1 MYDLSGTLEGWE
13 SVPPGTSLLIA
24 SRDSRENRGRVLDL
38 LADGLAEGTGAVVV
52 AMDDSVDE
60 IREQLSTRA
69 NFEGHQLAVIDCH
82 SGGDRRQKTLDNGV
96 FVYTVPSPSD
106 LTAIG
111 IGIVECFRRLSDAG
125 VEDSRVGVLSL
136 STLLEDSDEAEVF
149 KFSHVVS
156 SRLDSA
162 GFLGLFTIDRTTVDT
177 HSYKV
182 ISEAFDDVLEL

>member
-13 SVPPGTSLLIA
+13 SVPPGTNLLVA
-24 SRDSRENRGRVLDL
+24 SRDNRKNRERVLDL

-52 AMDDSVDE
+52 AMDDPVGE
-60 IREQLSTRA
+60 ILGQLSAHTE
-69 NFEGHQLAVIDCH
+69 FQGHQLTVIDCH
-82 SGGDRRQKTLDNGV
+82 SGGDRAQKTLENGV

-162 GFLGLFTIDRTTVDT
+162 GFLGLFSLDRTAVDT
-177 HSYKV
+177 HAYMV
-182 ISEAFDDVLEL
+182 ICEAFDEVLEE